1 MKNSIRHIPL
11 FLILVAALAMTAGAK
26 KNDSNAEE
34 LQRKSHYVFLEAMRK
49 KAIGEFDSYYEL
61 LRYAYNL
68 DTANTAIGYYL
79 GYMSLVSEDNTAEKL
94 ETNLSL
100 MRKHFDSVPEDQYE
114 SAMYGNVCNKLRRND
129 EALRVWSRLVGL
141 FPSNVNFKYKLAD
154 TYAAKGNFKQAIAI
168 YDSIEVNEG
177 MSIPI
182 TLRKV
187 NYHMAYNDTAGSID
201 EGLRLVKSAPANVDY
216 NLFMGNMY
224 LQFSEHDSAMLYFDK
239 ALEIDPNNGYAYLY
253 KADYYKLAGDS
264 VNYDKQIYNALI
276 NKNIE
281 IDQKISVLTDYVRE
295 SLRDT
300 IMASER
306 AENLFSV
313 LIDQHP
319 HESAIHDLYSQYLV
333 TVKDYGGA
341 AEQLGYVLD
350 LEPANAEN
358 WKKLMLINLMDEN
371 YEEAFKAADKALEY
385 NPDNIEL
392 YQYIA
397 PAYYQIEEY
406 DKAIATYAVAMEKA
420 DTTDSELMS
429 SLASGL
435 GDVYFMKK
443 DTLKAFEQYEKALEY
458 NPGNIMAMNN
468 YAYFLAES
476 GQDLD
481 KAERLSGMSV
491 KYEPENPT
499 YLDTYA
505 WIYFKKGEYSLALTY
520 MKAAIANSDG
530 EQSAELYEHYGDILF
545 MNGFHEEALPN
556 WEKALELNPDSEI
569 LQRKVK
575 HKTFFFK

>member
-1 MKNSIRHIPL
+1 
-11 FLILVAALAMTAGAK
+11 MTAGAK

-49 KAIGEFDSYYEL
+49 KSIGEFDSYYEL

-224 LQFSEHDSAMLYFDK
+224 LQFAEHDSAMLYFDK

-253 KADYYKLAGDS
+253 KADYYKLTGDS

>member
-1 MKNSIRHIPL
+1 
-11 FLILVAALAMTAGAK
+11 MTAGAK

-476 GQDLD
+476 GHDLD

>member
-1 MKNSIRHIPL
+1 
-11 FLILVAALAMTAGAK
+11 MTAGAK

-154 TYAAKGNFKQAIAI
+154 TYAAKANFKQAIAI

-224 LQFSEHDSAMLYFDK
+224 LQFAEHDSAMLYFDK

-253 KADYYKLAGDS
+253 KADYYKLTGDS

-281 IDQKISVLTDYVRE
+281 IDQKLSVLTDYVRE

-476 GQDLD
+476 GHDLD

>member
-1 MKNSIRHIPL
+1 
-11 FLILVAALAMTAGAK
+11 MTAGAK

-420 DTTDSELMS
+420 DTADSELMS

-476 GQDLD
+476 GHDLD

>member
-1 MKNSIRHIPL
+1 
-11 FLILVAALAMTAGAK
+11 MTAGAK

-224 LQFSEHDSAMLYFDK
+224 LQFAEHDSAMLYFDK

-253 KADYYKLAGDS
+253 KADYYKLTGDS

-406 DKAIATYAVAMEKA
+406 DKAIVTYAVAMEKA

-520 MKAAIANSDG
+520 MKATIANSDG

>member
-1 MKNSIRHIPL
+1 
-11 FLILVAALAMTAGAK
+11 MTAGAK

-49 KAIGEFDSYYEL
+49 KSIGEFDSYYEL

-224 LQFSEHDSAMLYFDK
+224 LQFAEHDSAMLYFDK

-253 KADYYKLAGDS
+253 KADYYKLTGDS

-476 GQDLD
+476 GHDLD

>member
-1 MKNSIRHIPL
+1 
-11 FLILVAALAMTAGAK
+11 MTAGAK

-224 LQFSEHDSAMLYFDK
+224 LQFAEHDSAMLYFDK

-476 GQDLD
+476 GHDLD

>member
-1 MKNSIRHIPL
+1 
-11 FLILVAALAMTAGAK
+11 MTAGAK

-224 LQFSEHDSAMLYFDK
+224 LQFAEHDSAMLYFDK

-491 KYEPENPT
+491 KYEPENTT

-530 EQSAELYEHYGDILF
+530 EKSAELYEHYGDILF

>member
-1 MKNSIRHIPL
+1 
-11 FLILVAALAMTAGAK
+11 MTAGAK

-34 LQRKSHYVFLEAMRK
+34 LQRKSHYVFLEARRK

-129 EALRVWSRLVGL
+129 EALRVWSRLVGI

-224 LQFSEHDSAMLYFDK
+224 LQFAEHDSAMLYFDK

-253 KADYYKLAGDS
+253 KADYYKLTGDS

-476 GQDLD
+476 GHDLD

>member
-1 MKNSIRHIPL
+1 
-11 FLILVAALAMTAGAK
+11 MTAGAK

-224 LQFSEHDSAMLYFDK
+224 LQFAEHDSAMLYFDK

-491 KYEPENPT
+491 KYEPENTT

>member
-1 MKNSIRHIPL
+1 
-11 FLILVAALAMTAGAK
+11 MTAGAK

-224 LQFSEHDSAMLYFDK
+224 LQFAEHDSAMLYFDK

-253 KADYYKLAGDS
+253 KADYYKLTGDS

-476 GQDLD
+476 GHDLD